1 MTRGEEE
8 LLTEEKNS
16 QGLEEK
22 NSQQLE
28 EETV

>member
-28 EETV
+28 EETI

>member
-28 EETV
+28 EEMV